1 MLLRFRAFFLGFLFG
16 GLPKGV
22 KVPQLEVGASA
33 CRIRVVLPQ
42 VPKRVGD
49 LTNDEAMVRSII
61 LQRVLIPRKAIQD
74 ATGFSMSKTT
84 MILNALLIKGAIKRT
99 GTGKNTRY
107 QIK

>member
-22 KVPQLEVGASA
+22 KVPQLEEGASA

-74 ATGFSMSKTT
+74 ATGFSMLKTT